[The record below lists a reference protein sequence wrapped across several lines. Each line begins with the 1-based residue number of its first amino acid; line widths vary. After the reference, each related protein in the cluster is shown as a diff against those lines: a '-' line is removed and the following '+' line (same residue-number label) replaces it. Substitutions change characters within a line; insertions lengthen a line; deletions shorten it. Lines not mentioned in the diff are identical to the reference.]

1 MEKSRKPLKG
11 SQLNS
16 ISQKYVE
23 DDQLQDIPARL
34 FRKLLKKMDMNP
46 RKWVNY
52 LRDYLD
58 WVITTKDPDKAKADR
73 ITRTGNIKDTYFQ
86 KPTLTFNKL
95 LEGVSILRME
105 SCEITITVR
114 DTEGN
119 EYVVSEVTRIV
130 GKDRKD
136 QPVYK
141 DDQPPD
147 Q

>member
-1 MEKSRKPLKG
+1 
-11 SQLNS
+11 
-16 ISQKYVE
+16 VE